1 MLKATTFCLFLL
13 LLAYQ
18 ALAQQG
24 SWTPATAD
32 LSYPRTLLSA
42 SELPAVQ
49 KSLVVPANYELYNGL
64 FNSINTVPPTDTSST
79 NGRRSRATFA
89 KNTAFVLLL
98 DRHPTPTGVPAPLT
112 ANERATLLTNA
123 TTLLATLN
131 FQVAAWPS
139 YNDWQWR
146 SKELID
152 YLIAYDLLRGAGVP
166 EADLTTGRAK
176 LQKFA
181 GNLQTQSV
189 ASFFGLRF
197 YTTVKNNHT
206 LMTAAALGM
215 AAVVLNDATSTNTN
229 QQPATWIATGLYNI
243 DNVLWQDAQRQ
254 SDPTVTA
261 GYAEGPYYFKYA
273 FLNCLPFFRAMGHFL
288 PAGSLPYT
296 FSGTMRSIPNPYFD
310 PRYDR
315 LYQWITSILMP
326 DGRFPALEDSYV
338 DMGMPELALTG
349 NPAYVR
355 PLHLSKLA
363 PNQLNSLTAQL
374 RDVTVDMRAA
384 YLAANLPPTPGPA
397 APLTALPQSGN
408 LVFRSG
414 ADSLASYLH
423 LYGKSQQARTTSGG
437 HRHADAGSF
446 VLHAHGQLL
455 ALDAGYLSFDR
466 RNEVKEAASHNMVL
480 VDNAGPA
487 SDAASAV
494 GTVQHTFRT
503 DNLSYGE
510 VQSAYAGTTVTRKTL
525 FIRNSYYLLADF
537 VQANAPHTYTW
548 QLHGYGLENGT
559 TATGTFQNNLAAH
572 EGHWSKNGVQL
583 LAHVTAT
590 DGATAYV
597 TATNAHEVTYNT
609 PENHT
614 TLLVRK
620 EGSAQTQ
627 FLAALYPYTAQPTL
641 SPSTTSTATTAALA
655 LVSNFQDVVFAQAD
669 TLLAQDESELLPQA
683 VSADGLL
690 AFYSLDSANQ
700 FAQLFLQQGTIL
712 RYGSAPVV
720 ASSRRADISWQR
732 LSSGVYSGYV
742 SRATTLTLPMPAAP
756 QAVMGAGVSTYQ
768 YDTAA
773 HQLRITLTEAT
784 NFQVAATPGTPLP
797 VTLAGFG
804 AQRQEAAVQLHWQ
817 TATETQNRGFD
828 VQRSTDG
835 VTFTTLAF
843 MTGAGSSTT
852 THHYTYLDAAAP
864 ATLTYYRLQQ
874 HNQDGTA
881 SYSPAVA
888 VATPTAT
895 LTAAPIPTQDFL
907 TVTYPDSPAEI
918 HLTLFDQQGR
928 PVLQT
933 NFRQQTQLNVSALAN
948 GLYFLRAT
956 DSSGQPVTRPQRV
969 LIAH

>member
-1 MLKATTFCLFLL
+1 MKTSLLYLFLL
-13 LLAYQ
+13 CFACQ
-18 ALAQQG
+18 AVAQQG
-24 SWTPATAD
+24 SWMPADAD
-32 LSYPRTLLSA
+32 SSYPRTLLKA
-42 SELPAVQ
+42 AELPAVQ
-49 KSLVVPANYELYNGL
+49 TSLATSANYVLYSGL
-64 FNSINTVPPTDTSST
+64 FNSINTAPPTDTAST
-79 NGRRSRATFA
+79 NGRRDRATFA

-98 DRHPTPTGVPAPLT
+98 DRRPVSPGELVPLT
-112 ANERATLLTNA
+112 ANERAALLTNA

-131 FQVAAWPS
+131 FQVSAWPS

-166 EADLTTGRAK
+166 EQELTTSRAK

-189 ASFFGLRF
+189 ASFFGIRF
-197 YTTVKNNHT
+197 YSTIKNNHT

-215 AAVVLNDATSTNTN
+215 AAVVLNDATSTIAH

-254 SDPTVTA
+254 SDPAAVA

-288 PAGSLPYT
+288 PTGALPYT
-296 FSGTMRSIPNPYFD
+296 FNGTTRTIPNPYFD

-315 LYQWITSILMP
+315 LYQWITAILMP

-374 RDVTVDMRAA
+374 RDITVDMRAP
-384 YLAANLPPTPGPA
+384 YLAANITPTPTPSI
-397 APLTALPQSGN
+397 PLTALPQSGN
-408 LVFRSG
+408 LIFRSG
-414 ADSLASYLH
+414 SDSLASYLH

-437 HRHADAGSF
+437 HRHADVGSF
-446 VLHAHGQLL
+446 ALHAYGQLL

-466 RNEVKEAASHNMVL
+466 RNEVKEATSHNMVL
-480 VDNAGPA
+480 VDGAGPA
-487 SDAASAV
+487 SDATSAV
-494 GTVQHTFRT
+494 GTVQHTFQT
-503 DNLSYGE
+503 EKLSYGE
-510 VQSAYAGTTVTRKTL
+510 VQSAYAGTTVTRKAM
-525 FIRNSYYLLADF
+525 FVRNSYYLLADF
-537 VQANAPHTYTW
+537 VQSSAPHAYTW

-559 TATGTFQNNLAAH
+559 ATTGTFQNNPAAH
-572 EGHWSKNGVQL
+572 EGTWLKNGVQL

-590 DGATAYV
+590 AGATSY
-597 TATNAHEVTYNT
+597 ATTTSAHEVTYNT

-627 FLAALYPYTAQPTL
+627 FLAALYPYTDQPTL
-641 SPSTTSTATTAALA
+641 SPSTTSTSTTAGLALA
-655 LVSNFQDVVFAQAD
+655 SDFQDVVFAQSD
-669 TLLAQDESELLPQA
+669 TVLARDESDLLPQA

-690 AFYSLDSANQ
+690 TFYSLDKADQ
-700 FAQLFLQQGTIL
+700 FAQLFLQQGTTI
-712 RYGSAPVV
+712 RYGSATML

-732 LSSGVYSGYV
+732 LSTNLYGGYV
-742 SRATTLTLPMPAAP
+742 SRATTLMLPMATAP
-756 QAVMGAGVSTYQ
+756 QIVMGTGVAEYQ
-768 YDTAA
+768 YDAA
-773 HQLRITLTEAT
+773 AQQLRVTLAEAT
-784 NFQVAATPGTPLP
+784 EFRVATTPGTPLP
-797 VTLAGFG
+797 VVLTSFG
-804 AQRQEAAVQLHWQ
+804 AQRQEVGVQLRWQ
-817 TATETQNRGFD
+817 TATESQNWGFTI
-828 VQRSTDG
+828 QRSTDG
-835 VTFTTLAF
+835 VTFATLTSVAR
-843 MTGAGSSTT
+843 AGTSNAA
-852 THHYTYLDAAAP
+852 HRYAYHDATAP
-864 ATLTYYRLQQ
+864 QTLTYYRLQQ
-874 HNQDGTA
+874 QDHDGTVG
-881 SYSPAVA
+881 YSPIVA
-888 VATPTAT
+888 VAASPST
-895 LTAAPIPTQDFL
+895 LTVAPIPAQDFL

-928 PVLQT
+928 QVLQT
-933 NFRQQTQLNVSALAN
+933 NFRQQTQLSVAALAN
-948 GLYFLRAT
+948 GLYILRAT
-956 DSSGQPVTRPQRV
+956 DTNGQPIGRAQRV